1 MAIQLYHSSIL
12 DGSTD
17 HYPGKICT
25 VIFLGG
31 CPLRCPWCYVPA
43 LMERK
48 NAKAED
54 ISFFLDH
61 YRRQPSSQAVCITG
75 GEPFDQAA
83 AVIDLCRFLK
93 QDGAKVKVET
103 SGYFPD
109 ALARALPYIDYV
121 ALDVKARLDSSEYSQ
136 MTGIKSNPLNLMM
149 SVIRTMDMLKKS
161 QRVFREVRTTIV
173 PGFTDNPEAIAAITA
188 EASWADLYVLQQ
200 FRSDLEMNDPLFLGI
215 APPSKDRMLELAQ
228 VAKKNVSDV
237 AIRTTDE
244 GEIRV

>member
-1 MAIQLYHSSIL
+1 MAMQLYHSSIL

-17 HYPGKICT
+17 HYPGKVCT

-48 NAKAED
+48 NTKPED
-54 ISFFLDH
+54 LSFFLDH

-83 AVIDLCRFLK
+83 AVVDLCKFLK

-103 SGYFPD
+103 CGYFPD
-109 ALARALPYIDYV
+109 ALAKALPYIDYV
-121 ALDVKARLDSSEYSQ
+121 ALDVKARLDAGQYSQ
-136 MTGIKSNPLNLMM
+136 MTGTKSNPLNLMT
-149 SVIRTMDMLKKS
+149 SVIRSMDLLKKAP
-161 QRVFREVRTTIV
+161 RVFREVRTTVI
-173 PGFTDNPEAIAAITA
+173 PGFTDDPETIAAITK
-188 EASWADLYVLQQ
+188 ECSWADLYVLQQ

-215 APPSKDRMLELAQ
+215 APPSKGRLLELAE
-228 VAKKNVSDV
+228 VAKKNVPAV

-244 GEIRV
+244 GETRV

>member
-1 MAIQLYHSSIL
+1 MAMQLYHSSIL

-48 NAKAED
+48 NTKAED
-54 ISFFLDH
+54 IAFFLDH
-61 YRRQPSSQAVCITG
+61 YRTQPSSQAVCITG

-83 AVIDLCRFLK
+83 AVTDLCKFLK

-103 SGYFPD
+103 CGYYPD
-109 ALARALPYIDYV
+109 ALAKALPYIDYV
-121 ALDVKARLDSSEYSQ
+121 ALDIKARLDSEQYSQ
-136 MTGIKSNPLNLMM
+136 MTGTKSNPLNLMM
-149 SVIRTMDMLKKS
+149 SVIRSMDILRKAPK
-161 QRVFREVRTTIV
+161 VFREVRTTVI
-173 PGFTDNPEAIAAITA
+173 PGFSDNSEAIAAITA

-200 FRSDLEMNDPLFLGI
+200 FRSDLEMNDPLVLGM
-215 APPSKDRMLELAQ
+215 APPSKKRLLELAE
-228 VAKKNVSDV
+228 VAKKNVSAV